1 MADSRNKFAQPDE
14 DTPFGRHLK
23 EVTRYLN
30 IGIPSFTGTYTASLL
45 EEECWMIRVQVPG
58 RTLTPVTEPIEFS
71 FDAPTWSLGKSMAA
85 HIAMGCIDKVYH
97 KDLKDIIYQICGRR
111 DEQWE
116 MISTRRDKS
125 IAAFIQELNQ
135 HIRRQ
140 ENQMCA
146 SMIDLKK
153 AMTRIT
159 ELEEELKSTR
169 DGYEEEMTILV
180 EKNDDLTRKLGVFM
194 GDPAPGGEDD
204 EPKEIRSEDYIIIDD
219 TDSDPDGSDDD
230 YEDEAGAD
238 TMESSTDQYF

>member
-1 MADSRNKFAQPDE
+1 MADARNKFTQPDE
-14 DTPFGRHLK
+14 DTPFGRYLK

-30 IGIPSFTGTYTASLL
+30 IGIPSFTRTYIATLP
-45 EEECWMIRVQVPG
+45 EEEHWMIRVQVPG
-58 RTLTPVTEPIEFS
+58 RTFMPVTEPIEFS

-85 HIAMGCIDKVYH
+85 HITMGRIGEVYH
-97 KDLKDIIYQICGRR
+97 KDLKDTIYQICGRR
-111 DEQWE
+111 DEKWE
-116 MISTRRDKS
+116 IISTRKDRS

-146 SMIDLKK
+146 GMIDLKK
-153 AMTRIT
+153 EMTRIT

-169 DGYEEEMTILV
+169 DGYEEEMTILM

-204 EPKEIRSEDYIIIDD
+204 DSTCPENYIIINDI
-219 TDSDPDGSDDD
+219 DSDPGDSDDD
-230 YEDEAGAD
+230 YVDEAGAD
-238 TMESSTDQYF
+238 IMESSTNQVF